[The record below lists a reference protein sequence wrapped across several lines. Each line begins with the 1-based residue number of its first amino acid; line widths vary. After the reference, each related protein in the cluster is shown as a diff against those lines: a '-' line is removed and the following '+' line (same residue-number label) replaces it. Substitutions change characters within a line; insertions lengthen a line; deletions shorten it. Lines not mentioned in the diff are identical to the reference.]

1 MSRFSILARL
11 VFLSAVLLAV
21 LFATNVFLS
30 RQLARDAQILTE
42 EARVVSIIKMANAA
56 NRSFG
61 DLKYWLTDL
70 AVSLLVRSENKAREA
85 EAELETHLAGLESYD
100 PETVAFVRQE
110 VDALME
116 QAIMAVDA
124 YTEDQRV
131 LGNSLMARARTHI
144 TAVDERLADLV
155 NRLETEA
162 VARTDATLRATSR
175 AVDLSRI
182 MVVAAVLVGLGLTIL
197 VLRSI
202 TTPLRKLVGAMT
214 AITEGNLN
222 VPIPEQSH
230 DEIGAMARTL
240 GLFRDSLLERNRL
253 EAEREKAD
261 AERRKAQARLVE
273 AIEVITEGFALYD
286 ANDRLVICNSRY
298 REMYA
303 DVPIAI
309 QPGVAYRDV
318 IAAAAESGVISEARG
333 RIDDWLENRMAIHLH
348 PGEPYE
354 HQRTDGQWLKISER
368 KTDDG
373 GIVGVFTDITD
384 LKTREAQL
392 GELVDSLAQA
402 RDQAMQAT
410 RTKSQFLA
418 NMSHELRTPLNAV
431 IGITEML
438 QEDAEDLGQD
448 DFIEPLG
455 RIHDAGNHLLHLINQ
470 VLDLSKIEAGRLQ
483 LHIEEFDLGALI
495 GNVVATAQPLAAKNR
510 NKLTTN
516 CPDDIGMIHADIT
529 QVRQIVLNLLSNAC
543 KFTEDGDVTLD
554 VEREKAEPLDRIRVS
569 VRDTGIGMTPG
580 QQEKLFEEF
589 TQADSSTTRRYG
601 GTGLGLAI
609 SQRLARLMGGDI
621 EVVSAPGVGSTFT
634 AWIPIEVTAPEDEEE
649 AAAENL
655 KRLTNAATAEGRPD
669 KARSDVVLVVDD
681 DATVRDLMQR
691 ALSRDGFRVV
701 TADSGEEGLRLA
713 KELNPFVI
721 TLDVLM
727 PGLDGWGVLQRLQQD
742 PETATIPVVMLTIL
756 DDRNRGYAL
765 GAADYLIKPFDREQM
780 GRVLTKYRS
789 DAEQCALVVEDDRA
803 TREMLRRLLI
813 GDGWQAE
820 TAENGRV
827 ALDLLKDRK
836 PDLILLDLIMP
847 EMDGFEF
854 LAALRDM
861 QEYRD
866 VPVVVVTAADLTEDD
881 HRRLNG
887 GVERILPKA
896 AYDREQLLDE
906 LRELIGDMAVR
917 RSPVGKETG

>member
-30 RQLARDAQILTE
+30 RQLARDAEILTE
-42 EARVVSIIKMANAA
+42 EARIVSVIKMANAA

-70 AVSLLVRSENKAREA
+70 AVSLLVRSEIKAREA
-85 EAELETHLAGLESYD
+85 EARLEEQLAGLEPYD

-155 NRLETEA
+155 NRLETDA
-162 VARTDATLRATSR
+162 VARTNATLRATSR

-303 DVPIAI
+303 GVPIVI

-495 GNVVATAQPLAAKNR
+495 GNVVATAEPLAAKNR
-510 NKLTTN
+510 NRLTTN
-516 CPDDIGMIHADIT
+516 CPDDIGMIRADIT

-554 VEREKAEPLDRIRVS
+554 VVREKAEPLDRIRLS
-569 VRDTGIGMTPG
+569 VRDTGIGMTPA
-580 QQEKLFEEF
+580 QQETLFEEF

-609 SQRLARLMGGDI
+609 SLRLARLMGGDI

-634 AWIPIEVTAPEDEEE
+634 VWIPVEVTAPEDEEE
-649 AAAENL
+649 AAQENL
-655 KRLTNAATAEGRPD
+655 KRLAHAAAESRPG

-681 DATVRDLMQR
+681 DPTVRDLMQR

-701 TADSGEEGLRLA
+701 AAENGEEGLRLA

-742 PETATIPVVMLTIL
+742 PDTASIPVVMLTIL

-780 GRVLTKYRS
+780 GRVLSKYRS
-789 DAEQCALVVEDDRA
+789 DAEQCALVVEDDQA

-813 GDGWQAE
+813 GDGWKTE

-827 ALDLLKDRK
+827 ALELLKDRT

-854 LAALRDM
+854 LAAIRDM
-861 QEYRD
+861 PEYRN

-906 LRELIGDMAVR
+906 LRELIGDMAAR
-917 RSPVGKETG
+917 RAPAVQQSE